1 MLNKATNYLS
11 QVRAELLKVR
21 WPSKQET
28 IKMTTIVV
36 GVSVGVGLLIGLLD
50 LIFTKLLGLIV

>member
-1 MLNKATNYLS
+1 MFSKATNYLS

-28 IKMTTIVV
+28 IKMTTIVI
-36 GVSVGVGLLIGLLD
+36 GVSLGVGLLIGLLD
-50 LIFTKLLGLIV
+50 LIFTKLLGLII